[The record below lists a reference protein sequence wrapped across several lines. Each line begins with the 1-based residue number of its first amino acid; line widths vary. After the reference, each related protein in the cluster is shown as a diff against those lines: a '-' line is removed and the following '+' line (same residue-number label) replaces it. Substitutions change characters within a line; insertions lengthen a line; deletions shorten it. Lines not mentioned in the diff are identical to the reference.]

1 MWWKLK
7 WNREYPK
14 TQLVQQKGLIQ
25 SISSVT
31 IVGELDKESQKV
43 SCCEPAVPQ
52 NRLSNILEEIRNKIQ
67 ENNRASIWKTV
78 SIKCNFSFFWGP
90 NLCFYQLY
98 LCIDL
103 VLSCKVVWNSWKKLW
118 QKSLKIL
125 FLYYTFNRSW
135 RGILLGSLDGQSCL
149 STNIQESLKIWG
161 LVIQD

>member
-1 MWWKLK
+1 MKIKIHNWNTFRHGVWWKLK

-78 SIKCNFSFFWGP
+78 SIKCNFSLFLRSKPLFLP
-90 NLCFYQLY
+90 IISLHRSCF
-98 LCIDL
+98 
-103 VLSCKVVWNSWKKLW
+103 KL
-118 QKSLKIL
+118 QSSLKLLKETLAKIPQNSL
-125 FLYYTFNRSW
+125 SLLYFQQKLERNFIGFVGWSK
-135 RGILLGSLDGQSCL
+135 LSL
-149 STNIQESLKIWG
+149 N
-161 LVIQD
+161 